1 MFILDTRTIA
11 SRRQKIM
18 FNSQKH
24 ANCNRLEMYFAGNKS
39 AMKAFFKGYGLEGL
53 KEKNIQI

>member
-1 MFILDTRTIA
+1 
-11 SRRQKIM
+11 M